1 MLTVDVINME
11 KALVPG
17 TRYMGTFKMETIKG
31 TSRKP
36 PPTPKVDEIKATRKP
51 ASNG

>member
-1 MLTVDVINME
+1 ME

-31 TSRKP
+31 TSKNP
-36 PPTPKVDEIKATRKP
+36 PPTPKADEIKANKKP
-51 ASNG
+51 ANNR